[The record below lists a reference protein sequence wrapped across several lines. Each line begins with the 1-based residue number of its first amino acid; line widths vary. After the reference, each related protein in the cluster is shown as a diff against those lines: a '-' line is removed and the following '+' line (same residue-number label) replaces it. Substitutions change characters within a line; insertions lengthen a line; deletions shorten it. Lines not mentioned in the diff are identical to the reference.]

1 MAKGYLNT
9 MTFRIIPRLEIK
21 NRHLIKEKNGRSKK
35 IGDQL
40 NFRDIIK
47 RSQMKSS
54 YVILLLH
61 YIVENLILTI

>member
-1 MAKGYLNT
+1 MEGL
-9 MTFRIIPRLEIK
+9 
-21 NRHLIKEKNGRSKK
+21 KK
-35 IGDQL
+35 IGDPIEFLERYYQ
-40 NFRDIIK
+40 